1 MPWTW
6 LNKVVKNQSIFYLI
20 VFAKGLLIQTQ
31 QAFLT

>member
-6 LNKVVKNQSIFYLI
+6 LNKVIKIQSIFNLSVI
-20 VFAKGLLIQTQ
+20 EKGLLIQTQ